1 MHDRNVLDKYL
12 GFVFQAVLAHRSQGD
27 CKLADLKAKGDFL
40 FSYEDLE
47 EDKFQTIQQTLQDV
61 QREWTG
67 VLMDAQELKNQAE
80 FEDSLSKDLQDLQ
93 EQEENTQSWIK
104 EQHLKIEL
112 LGEDTQLQD
121 RMNGAQVSD
130 KV

>member
-1 MHDRNVLDKYL
+1 M
-12 GFVFQAVLAHRSQGD
+12 
-27 CKLADLKAKGDFL
+27 KGDSL